1 MLYSGHPLLW
11 NTEKGEAMMHVKGA
25 INMQFEVLYFP
36 AVNKNFLLN
45 FQLSF
50 QYRKVQNNK
59 PVAV

>member
-1 MLYSGHPLLW
+1 
-11 NTEKGEAMMHVKGA
+11 MHVKGA